1 MKIELT
7 KEAQEVK
14 LQLATDL
21 AKTGRTLWDFED
33 GLANIN
39 TGEGVL
45 KAAAA
50 QAAVAGPTDYMQ
62 TPAWQTFSGLS
73 DFALKGSM
81 AGGALSG
88 LTLDE
93 MDNSV
98 DDVNKALERE
108 REKVKLVRRITAN
121 LKREHGIQ

>member
-1 MKIELT
+1 MNIELT
-7 KEAQEVK
+7 KEAQEIKV
-14 LQLATDL
+14 QLASDL
-21 AKTGRTLWDFED
+21 AKTGRTLWDFEE

-39 TGEGVL
+39 TGEGVY

-50 QAAVAGPTDYMQ
+50 QAEVMAPTSYMQ
-62 TPAWQTFSGLS
+62 THVGPMFSGMS
-73 DFALKGSM
+73 EFALKGSM

-98 DDVNKALERE
+98 DDVNKALEKE
-108 REKVKLVRRITAN
+108 REKVKLVRRITEN
-121 LKREHGIQ
+121 LKREHGLH